1 MESRRWRGAA
11 ALGVLFALCLPPP
24 LARAGG
30 FSIPLIGGRASTKF
44 AFVAR
49 PDDTSAAYH
58 NPAGL
63 ALLGPYQIDL
73 SGLGILSYS
82 RYSRCLSTTFDPSG
96 NATGCGLGGGGETLY
111 APSVETTKYGAY
123 PRGFGILPY
132 LGMSGRFGLKKWNF
146 GLALYSPQNA
156 TGSFPDCQ
164 RDASGAPINCDQAP
178 QRFHA
183 MLGTINTLYISPSAS
198 FEPHPAISLG
208 LSVAA
213 VRAAI
218 TLDRSLWL
226 GGPDSAVAVLDNGW
240 GGEGT
245 VRLSADAWSYAF
257 NFGAIW
263 NLGETFSPGSKLLRG
278 LRFGISYAS
287 QTQFNFKD
295 KMSLYSPLLY
305 TFVEQNEG
313 CSRGSQERSE
323 VRCKASA
330 KFTFPMQVRFGLD
343 WELSD
348 EWDVALDVFWQNYTV
363 YKEIRINFPTA
374 LVLNIPGGDPVSV
387 DGTAEP
393 KDSKDIWSVALGG
406 QYSPRWAKGL
416 EIRAGL
422 MWDQSP
428 YPNRTYTL
436 LNPDADKIGVGI
448 GVGYRFP
455 FGLEVA
461 VGYVGLIYA
470 DRIVRDSEIRPRI
483 CKPDDLDCQALAPDA
498 DFTMNG
504 DVKDKIVH
512 LFALHLGWRFGGGK
526 PALGGP
532 AASKGEPAGAAPD
545 PTPDSHSG
553 ASPRTAVPAP
563 SAPAPGAPASPPP
576 ATQPAPAPTSP
587 PARKAPPAP
596 APDAAAPPTRT

>member
-1 MESRRWRGAA
+1 MESRRFRGAA
-11 ALGVLFALCLPPP
+11 TLWIICVLMLPETQ
-24 LARAGG
+24 ARAGG
-30 FSIPLIGGRASTKF
+30 FSIPLIGGRGSTKF

-49 PDDTSAAYH
+49 PDDTSAIYH

-63 ALLGPYQIDL
+63 SLLGPYQIDL
-73 SGLGILSYS
+73 TGIGILSYS
-82 RYSRCLSTTFDPSG
+82 RYTRCLTTTFDPSG
-96 NATGCGLGGGGETLY
+96 NSTGCGLGGGGEILY
-111 APSVETTKYGAY
+111 APSVETTKYGSY

-132 LGMSGRFGLKKWNF
+132 MGLSGRFGLKKWNF
-146 GLALYSPQNA
+146 GLAVYSPQNA

-164 RDASGAPINCDQAP
+164 RDSSGAPVNCDGAP

-183 MLGTINTLYISPSAS
+183 MLGSINTIYISPTAS

-208 LSVAA
+208 LGVAA
-213 VRAAI
+213 VRASI

-226 GGPDSAVAVLDNGW
+226 GGPDSTVAVLDQGW

-245 VRLSADAWSYAF
+245 VHLSADTWSWAF
-257 NFGAIW
+257 TLGAIW
-263 NLGETFSPGSKLLRG
+263 NLGETFAPGNRLLRG
-278 LRFGISYAS
+278 LRFGISYSS
-287 QTQFNFKD
+287 QTQFKFKD

-305 TFVEQNEG
+305 SFVEENDG

-323 VRCKASA
+323 VRCSA
-330 KFTFPMQVRFGLD
+330 TSTFTFPMQVRFGLD

-348 EWDVALDVFWQNYTV
+348 EWDVAMDVFWQNYSV
-363 YKEIRINFPTA
+363 YKEIRISFPTA
-374 LVLNIPGGDPVSV
+374 LSLVIPGRDPVTV

-393 KDSKDIWSVALGG
+393 KDSKDIWSVAVGG
-406 QYSPRWAKGL
+406 QYSPRWARGL
-416 EIRAGL
+416 EFRAGV

-455 FGLEVA
+455 FGLEIA
-461 VGYVGLIYA
+461 AGYVGLFYS

-483 CKPDDLDCQALAPDA
+483 CRPDDADCQAVAPDA

-512 LFALHLGWRFGGGK
+512 LFVLHLGWRFGGGK
-526 PALGGP
+526 PPLEGRPPLDARK
-532 AASKGEPAGAAPD
+532 AAPEPEPAPDSKTSATPHGSRPSPPAPVAAPPRAKPSPG
-545 PTPDSHSG
+545 PT
-553 ASPRTAVPAP
+553 T
-563 SAPAPGAPASPPP
+563 
-576 ATQPAPAPTSP
+576 P
-587 PARKAPPAP
+587 PARKSPAAERPAQPAP
-596 APDAAAPPTRT
+596 SVQP